1 MAYCFEIMLFSINM
15 LSVVRQFALKPNC
28 NGSDFSSIIFVTV
41 KREFKIDSKILPN
54 TGMTHFSE
62 IISSIL

>member
-1 MAYCFEIMLFSINM
+1 M

-28 NGSDFSSIIFVTV
+28 NGCDFYSIIFLTV

-54 TGMTHFSE
+54 AGMTVTFLKLS
-62 IISSIL
+62 ISYTTLSV